1 MATLNV
7 SWLGGVDREVGV
19 TPKGGDDINTNAA
32 GGATVR
38 AENPGGLI
46 AQLFSDAPHYV
57 AVGDNTT
64 NVVTTN
70 RVYVPASQTYWLRV
84 DANQFLC
91 AVEA

>member
-1 MATLNV
+1 MATMNV

-19 TPKGGDDINTNAA
+19 TPKGGDDVTTNAP

-38 AENPGGLI
+38 VENPGGLI
-46 AQLFSDAPHYV
+46 AQMFSDAPHYV

-64 NVVTTN
+64 NVASDN

-84 DANQFLC
+84 DNGQFLC
-91 AVEA
+91 AIEA